1 MINKL
6 YRSIRKATFNISI
19 LEKIEKIRTKYK
31 TNYYRKLKNITLG
44 KNCSVFYKSSI
55 INLGRVIIGNN
66 VKLGRSHIL
75 YHAGMPFF
83 TTLFTFDADATI
95 KIGDNCRVNG
105 AYIHAQK
112 EIFIGNNCVIAS
124 GVNIID
130 SNGHELISKNRTIG
144 RDKPKSI
151 EIGNN
156 VWIGL
161 NVTILKGTSIGNNCV
176 IAAGSV
182 VKGEFPDNVLIQG
195 NPAVIVSKLE
205 I

>member
-1 MINKL
+1 MIMNKIIAFL
-6 YRSIRKATFNISI
+6 TIFKTLI
-19 LEKIEKIRTKYK
+19 LNTK
-31 TNYYRKLKNITLG
+31 KNIFFGGGTSVYYKCRICAFDGSINVG
-44 KNCSVFYKSSI
+44 KNCLI
-55 INLGRVIIGNN
+55 
-66 VKLGRSHIL
+66 GRSAKN
-75 YHAGMPFF
+75 YHAGMPFY
-83 TTLFTFDADATI
+83 TTLFTDKADATI
-95 KIGDNCRVNG
+95 KIGDNCRING

-130 SNGHELISKNRTIG
+130 SNGHELISKDRTIG